1 MKLRVFLVVA
11 VAVVIAFTASGFGP
25 GTARGQTSGP
35 VVLTTQSS
43 PYGSVLFTG
52 DGKALYMLTN
62 DTVGTA
68 ASPAKSSCTD
78 KCAAAWPPL
87 LAPGADGPF
96 QAEGDVRAAGL
107 GTIQRADGTFQVTY
121 FGWPLYEFVADKAA
135 GQTNGENV
143 GNFNG
148 LWHLL
153 SASGRPNAG
162 VATVTTEST
171 ATGTALSA
179 PTAFNTFRS
188 LYTLTTDPPN
198 TSTCFGGCA
207 RFWPPL
213 LTTAQPIAGTGTD
226 ASALGTA
233 RRPDGT
239 LQVTYAGRPL
249 YFFAPDVASGSK
261 SGDSNGEDSV
271 DAFNLGIWYLL
282 TPGGVSEPGA
292 AIIGAKSTDLGTVLT
307 YSSAAAPV
315 YAFSADRAGKSSCT
329 GFCARIWTPV
339 LTTGAPQA
347 SASSGVGQ
355 DALGTIQ
362 RADGTTQVTYHGQP
376 LYTFSR
382 DYTGNGGQGMM
393 SFGGSFN
400 LMLTS
405 GTTSAAMPST
415 RAVVA
420 VPQLVT
426 SGTATSASFT
436 VAFTSSAAGQGSVLF
451 APGAT
456 CSALVEVATRDA
468 LAGGTTHMVTV
479 TGNDMPGTVGDNGI
493 QPGTVYSYEVVT
505 FSRSGQQ
512 VDNNAGKCYTVSI
525 PRS

>member
-1 MKLRVFLVVA
+1 MKLRAFLA
-11 VAVVIAFTASGFGP
+11 VAVVTTFMVAGYGA
-25 GTARGQTSGP
+25 GTARGQTDGP
-35 VVLTTQSS
+35 VVVTTQSS

-52 DGKALYMLTN
+52 NGKALYMLTN

-68 ASPAKSSCTD
+68 ASPAKSSCAD

-87 LAPGADGPF
+87 LTTGAGGPL
-96 QAEGDVRAAGL
+96 QAEGDVRADGL
-107 GTIQRADGTFQVTY
+107 GTIQRSDGTFQVTY
-121 FGWPLYEFVADKAA
+121 FGWPLYTFIADKSA

-171 ATGTALSA
+171 ATGTALAA

-188 LYTLTTDPPN
+188 LYTLTTDPTN
-198 TSTCFGGCA
+198 TSTCSGGCA

-213 LTTAQPIAGTGTD
+213 LTTGQPSAGSGAD
-226 ASALGTA
+226 AAALGTT

-239 LQVTYAGRPL
+239 LQVTYAGKPL
-249 YFFAPDVASGSK
+249 YFFAPDLASGAK
-261 SGDSNGEDSV
+261 SGDANGEDNV
-271 DAFNLGIWYLL
+271 DPFNLGIWYLL
-282 TPGGVSEPGA
+282 TPGGAAEPGA
-292 AIIGAKSTDLGTVLT
+292 ATIGSKVTDLGTILT
-307 YSSAAAPV
+307 YSSSSSPV
-315 YAFSADRAGKSSCT
+315 YAFSADRAGKSSCM
-329 GFCARIWTPV
+329 GLCSRIWTPV

-347 SASSGVGQ
+347 TADSGVAQ

-382 DYTGNGGQGMM
+382 DYTGIGGQGMLT
-393 SFGGSFN
+393 FGGSFS
-400 LMLTS
+400 LMQTS
-405 GTTSAAMPST
+405 GSVSAQMPST
-415 RAVVA
+415 RPVIA

-436 VAFTSSAAGQGSVLF
+436 VAFTSSVPGQGAVLF

-456 CSALVEVATRDA
+456 CSALVEVATQDA
-468 LAGGTTHMVTV
+468 MNGGTTHMVTV

-493 QPGTVYSYEVVT
+493 QPGTVYSYEVVN
-505 FSRSGQQ
+505 FSQSGQQ
-512 VDNNAGKCYTVSI
+512 VNNNSGKCYTVSI